1 MERVRMFTDLK
12 SEISN
17 LKSLA
22 ETIAR
27 QLYGGSR
34 HLQNP
39 SFRGQR
45 CLTSKTRQ
53 ADQSRRD
60 RDEFMKELDAMRR
73 KTWGRH
79 GADKPG
85 GVDAQIFDFQLWT
98 LASKLPPC

>member
-1 MERVRMFTDLK
+1 MECIRMFTDLK

-27 QLYGGSR
+27 QLHGGSR
-34 HLQNP
+34 HLQD
-39 SFRGQR
+39 SLFRGRR

-60 RDEFMKELDAMRR
+60 WDGFMKELDAMRR
-73 KTWGRH
+73 KTWGRQ
-79 GADKPG
+79 GADKPR